1 MNQEDDGFA
10 NSGQAFEAD
19 IDAITALD
27 EGITEEEKEEE

>member
-1 MNQEDDGFA
+1 MNHDDGFD

-27 EGITEEEKEEE
+27 EEITEEEKEEE